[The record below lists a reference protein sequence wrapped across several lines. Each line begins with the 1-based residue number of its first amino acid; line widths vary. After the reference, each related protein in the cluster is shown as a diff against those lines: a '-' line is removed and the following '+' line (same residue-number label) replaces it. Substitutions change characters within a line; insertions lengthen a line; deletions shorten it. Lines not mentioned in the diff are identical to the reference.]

1 MLGTTIGFLSLRG
14 GISGNVEELEEL
26 MERFELSYFI
36 FVDVG
41 LIRGAATPI
50 RGVVAE
56 VRGEKEMAV
65 VDVGAPTGRRA
76 QYGVM
81 VIRRGQGATET
92 VHRMD
97 PKGRWLVVELG
108 DVVVLAAYLAP
119 SLPPPQLEEFDETK
133 QWCLDQFPGRTVI
146 CVGDFNARVGNIVGD
161 HGVSEAN
168 RREWS

>member
-1 MLGTTIGFLSLRG
+1 MLGTTIGFLNLRG

-41 LIRGAATPI
+41 LIRGAVTPM

-92 VHRMD
+92 VHRMTQ
-97 PKGRWLVVELG
+97 KGGGW
-108 DVVVLAAYLAP
+108 
-119 SLPPPQLEEFDETK
+119 
-133 QWCLDQFPGRTVI
+133 
-146 CVGDFNARVGNIVGD
+146 
-161 HGVSEAN
+161 
-168 RREWS
+168 